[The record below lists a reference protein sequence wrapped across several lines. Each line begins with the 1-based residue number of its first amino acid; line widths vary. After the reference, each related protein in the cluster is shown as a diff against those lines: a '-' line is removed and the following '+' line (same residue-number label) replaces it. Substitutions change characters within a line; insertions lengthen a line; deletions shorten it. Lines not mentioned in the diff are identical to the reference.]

1 MTPQT
6 AEVRCISKCEG
17 TESESQSQPLSL
29 TRYLL
34 PAVLASVKVRN
45 LKANHNRVR
54 STLMSVSAVLARV
67 KVRNLKANHSSIGG
81 RPSRAGAVLASMK
94 VRNLKANHN
103 AVAG

>member
-17 TESESQSQPLSL
+17 TESESQSQPMSL

-45 LKANHNRVR
+45 LKANHNEGYGNYW
-54 STLMSVSAVLARV
+54 L
-67 KVRNLKANHSSIGG
+67 II
-81 RPSRAGAVLASMK
+81 AVLASMK
-94 VRNLKANHN
+94 VRNLEANHN
-103 AVAG
+103 HCDT